1 MNKKSNWF
9 YYYLFIKVEDGGGG
23 GWGGPRVTVNIV
35 SRIVGN
41 GNGSQDVTAGT
52 RTRTQ
57 TTSTNYLR
65 ISNYYQIMQ
74 MRENIKNPVECF
86 SLFTYLTGGVRCPSI
101 RCSTLGDNI
110 CITIRLVIS
119 SEIRPL
125 LGE

>member
-9 YYYLFIKVEDGGGG
+9 YYYLLIKVKGGGG
-23 GWGGPRVTVNIV
+23 GDGDDPRVTVNIV

-41 GNGSQDVTAGT
+41 GNGNQDVTAGT
-52 RTRTQ
+52 RTRAQ
-57 TTSTNYLR
+57 ATSTNYLR

-74 MRENIKNPVECF
+74 MRENMRKTAGCF
-86 SLFTYLTGGVRCPSI
+86 SLFTYLTGVRCPDI

-119 SEIRPL
+119 TQIARLARE
-125 LGE
+125 